1 MMQRKFL
8 PGFVAIYV
16 VMLYAI
22 ACTPAQ
28 KSTTMLPA
36 FDKQGH
42 RGARGLS
49 PENTIPSMYK
59 AIDLGVNTIE
69 VDVVI
74 TADDQVLISH
84 EAYFNHLITTK
95 ADGSSIDA
103 KDEKSLNIYKM
114 TLAET
119 QRYDVGLKPYPAFP
133 RQEKIAVTKPSLGQL
148 IDSVEA
154 YTRRNNRPPVRYNIE
169 VKSAP
174 ANDNVFHPAPAKFM
188 DLVMQVVK
196 EKKIISRMNIQS
208 FDYRP
213 LQEVHARYP
222 GIRLAFLIGNAE
234 KTVAEHI
241 AQLGF
246 TPDAYS
252 PHYSL
257 VNAALVQECRERKM
271 KLIPWTV
278 NDKETIEKLKGLGVD
293 GIITDYPDLF

>member
-1 MMQRKFL
+1 MQLKLL
-8 PGFVAIYV
+8 PQSLGIILLMF
-16 VMLYAI
+16 I
-22 ACTPAQ
+22 AGSSCTPAL
-28 KSTTMLPA
+28 KNTAMLPA

-74 TADDQVLISH
+74 TSDEKVLISH

-95 ADGSSIDA
+95 VDGSA
-103 KDEKSLNIYKM
+103 VTANEEKGLNIYKM
-114 TLAET
+114 TFAET
-119 QRYDVGLKPYPAFP
+119 QQFDVGLKPYPAFA
-133 RQEKIAVTKPSLGQL
+133 RQEKIAVTKPLLGDL

-154 YTRRNNRPPVRYNIE
+154 YTRRTGKPAIRYNIE

-174 ANDNVFHPAPAKFM
+174 ANDDVFHPVPTKFI

-196 EKKIISRMNIQS
+196 DKKIAGRMNIQS

-213 LQEVHARYP
+213 LRVVHTRYP
-222 GIRLAFLIGNAE
+222 GIRIALLVGNADR
-234 KTVAEHI
+234 TVAEHI
-241 AQLGF
+241 TELGF
-246 TPDAYS
+246 TPEVYS
-252 PHYSL
+252 PHYAL
-257 VNAALVQECRERKM
+257 VNPALVQQCRDMKM

-278 NDKETIEKLKGLGVD
+278 NDKTTIERLKGLGVD